1 MERNSFGTKKRYLPG
16 SLEILGQKGEI
27 KLKVMDQEIEKDL
40 EKIEALYKDKKI
52 DESQYLMLILLNK
65 ICRLLYKM
73 TDFYLK

>member
-1 MERNSFGTKKRYLPG
+1 
-16 SLEILGQKGEI
+16 
-27 KLKVMDQEIEKDL
+27 MDQEIEKDL